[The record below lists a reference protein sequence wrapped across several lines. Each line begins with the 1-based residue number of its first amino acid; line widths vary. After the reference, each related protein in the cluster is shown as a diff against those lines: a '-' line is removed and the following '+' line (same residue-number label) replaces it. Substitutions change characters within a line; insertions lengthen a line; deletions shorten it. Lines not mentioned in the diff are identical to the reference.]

1 MKRVNSVSLLP
12 ATRTLS
18 TDPRHNNLYSRV
30 NGNEVQIGRLMKVVI
45 EWLLAL
51 LGVIVLLPLMTVIAA
66 AVKLDGGPV
75 LYRHLRIGKDG
86 RQFYCLKFR
95 SMRVDG
101 DIVLTRFLQETPE
114 AIAEWV
120 ASCKLTADPRVTG
133 VGRFLRVTSLDELPQ
148 LINIIRLEMSLVGP
162 RPIVAAEL
170 PRYGSD
176 VSYYLSIRPGLT
188 GLWQV
193 SGRTGLSYEQRVS
206 LDSFYVKNWSLLND
220 LRIILVTVPAVI
232 MRRGAC

>member
-1 MKRVNSVSLLP
+1 M
-12 ATRTLS
+12 
-18 TDPRHNNLYSRV
+18 YSRM

>member
-1 MKRVNSVSLLP
+1 
-12 ATRTLS
+12 
-18 TDPRHNNLYSRV
+18 
-30 NGNEVQIGRLMKVVI
+30 MKVII

>member
-1 MKRVNSVSLLP
+1 
-12 ATRTLS
+12 
-18 TDPRHNNLYSRV
+18 
-30 NGNEVQIGRLMKVVI
+30 MKVVI

>member
-1 MKRVNSVSLLP
+1 M
-12 ATRTLS
+12 
-18 TDPRHNNLYSRV
+18 YSRV

>member
-1 MKRVNSVSLLP
+1 M
-12 ATRTLS
+12 
-18 TDPRHNNLYSRV
+18 YSRV
-30 NGNEVQIGRLMKVVI
+30 NGNEVQIGRLMKVII